1 MQKIRQQ
8 EDGTW
13 HATYAGLSRVFVK
26 KKQAK
31 NWCGRQARN
40 LRKRESGD
48 YAVLI
53 NRHAVRTCVE
63 VGKILGI
70 SKSRVQQIENVALA
84 KLRAML
90 IADGTKDEVFGA
102 VR

>member
-1 MQKIRQQ
+1 MQTIRQQ

-13 HATYAGLSRVFVK
+13 HATYGDVCRVFQR

-40 LRKRESGD
+40 RRKRESGD

-53 NRHAVRTCVE
+53 NRNAVRTCVE
-63 VGKILGI
+63 VGQILGI

-84 KLRAML
+84 KLRATL
-90 IADGTKDEVFGA
+90 
-102 VR
+102 